1 MNFTEAIKAM
11 QECKI
16 CFRKLDP
23 DIFFKIKDGNTYF
36 KEKGC
41 EWELENNI
49 FKLPD
54 YIAIDWEVSSK
65 EYVKDAS
72 VGDILLDN
80 EEDML
85 MVVIDVDGD
94 YYYTAI
100 NENGCVETIDLDCN
114 CYEKVGEY
122 TLIETVIRLLNRC
135 RQDLRN
141 RE

>member
-11 QECKI
+11 QEGKI

-23 DIFFKIKDGNTYF
+23 DIFFKIEDGHTYF
-36 KEKGC
+36 KEKGY
-41 EWELENNI
+41 EWELENI
-49 FKLPD
+49 FELSD

-100 NENGCVETIDLDCN
+100 NENGCIETIDLDCN
-114 CYEKVGEY
+114 CYEKVGDY
-122 TLIETVIRLLNRC
+122 PLVKNAIILLDEVRKELNK
-135 RQDLRN
+135 
-141 RE
+141 